1 MIDITYYETIASASK
16 KELIKE
22 AKRLMKELDK
32 QKISYKRG
40 DNYNHIKEKLGIS
53 NYNLEDMNGD
63 TLYLLCI
70 QFDILL
76 NRK

>member
-1 MIDITYYETIASASK
+1 MAYYETIASASK
-16 KELIKE
+16 NELIKE

-53 NYNLEDMNGD
+53 NYKLEEMSGD
-63 TLYLLCI
+63 TLYLLCV

-76 NRK
+76 NKK

>member
-1 MIDITYYETIASASK
+1 MAYYETIASASK
-16 KELIKE
+16 NELIKE

-40 DNYNHIKEKLGIS
+40 DNYNHIKEKLRIS
-53 NYNLEDMNGD
+53 NYKLEEMSGD
-63 TLYLLCI
+63 TLYLLCV

-76 NRK
+76 NKK

>member
-1 MIDITYYETIASASK
+1 MAYYETIASASK
-16 KELIKE
+16 NELIKE

-40 DNYNHIKEKLGIS
+40 DNYNHIKEKMGIS
-53 NYNLEDMNGD
+53 NYKLEEMSGD
-63 TLYLLCI
+63 TLYLLCV

-76 NRK
+76 NKR

>member
-1 MIDITYYETIASASK
+1 MAYYETIASASK
-16 KELIKE
+16 NELIKE

-40 DNYNHIKEKLGIS
+40 DNSNHIKEKLGIS
-53 NYNLEDMNGD
+53 NYKLEEMSGD
-63 TLYLLCI
+63 TLYLLCV

-76 NRK
+76 NKK

>member
-1 MIDITYYETIASASK
+1 MAYYETIASASK
-16 KELIKE
+16 NELIKE

-53 NYNLEDMNGD
+53 NYKLEEMSRD
-63 TLYLLCI
+63 TLYLLCV

-76 NRK
+76 NKK

>member
-1 MIDITYYETIASASK
+1 MAYYETIASASK
-16 KELIKE
+16 HELIKE
-22 AKRLMKELDK
+22 VKRLMKELDK

-53 NYNLEDMNGD
+53 NYKLEEMSGD
-63 TLYLLCI
+63 TLYLLCV

-76 NRK
+76 NKK

>member
-16 KELIKE
+16 NELIKE

-53 NYNLEDMNGD
+53 NYKLEEMSGD
-63 TLYLLCI
+63 TLYLLCV

-76 NRK
+76 NKK

>member
-1 MIDITYYETIASASK
+1 MAYYETIASASK
-16 KELIKE
+16 NELIKE
-22 AKRLMKELDK
+22 AKRFMKELDK

-53 NYNLEDMNGD
+53 NYKLEEMSGD
-63 TLYLLCI
+63 TLYLLCV

-76 NRK
+76 NKK

>member
-1 MIDITYYETIASASK
+1 MAYYETIASASK
-16 KELIKE
+16 NELIKE

-40 DNYNHIKEKLGIS
+40 DNYNHVKEKLGIS
-53 NYNLEDMNGD
+53 NYKLEEMSGD
-63 TLYLLCI
+63 TLYLLCV

-76 NRK
+76 NKK

>member
-1 MIDITYYETIASASK
+1 MAYYETIASASK
-16 KELIKE
+16 NELIKE

-53 NYNLEDMNGD
+53 NYNLEEMNGD

>member
-1 MIDITYYETIASASK
+1 MSYYETIAYASK
-16 KELIKE
+16 HELIKE
-22 AKRLMKELDK
+22 AKRLMIEMDK

-40 DNYNHIKEKLGIS
+40 DNCNHIKEKLGIS
-53 NYNLEDMNGD
+53 NYNLEEMNGD